1 LFPTSS
7 SRNVEPCISI
17 VDSKYFAVAKDEFVI
32 TVNPEASFSV
42 EDKND
47 FEIVKAIK
55 DMGSASIMDT
65 DNTKQSQTISWSEPV
80 QMLGK

>member
-1 LFPTSS
+1 
-7 SRNVEPCISI
+7 

-32 TVNPEASFSV
+32 TVNPEASFPV
-42 EDKND
+42 EKQDD

-55 DMGSASIMDT
+55 DMSGASILDT
-65 DNTKQSQTISWSEPV
+65 ENSKQSQTIAWSEPV